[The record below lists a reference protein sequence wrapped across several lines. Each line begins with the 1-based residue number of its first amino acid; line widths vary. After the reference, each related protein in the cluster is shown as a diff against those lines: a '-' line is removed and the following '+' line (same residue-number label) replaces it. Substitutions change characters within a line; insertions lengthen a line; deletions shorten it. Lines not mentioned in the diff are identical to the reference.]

1 MANSNPYLQDVR
13 SSGWNSG
20 LSQGITMAGTGAT
33 LGATLFAS
41 SAAAGPIGA
50 AVGLVVGGLMGLFTH
65 FAKQRQYEG
74 LMNDM
79 IINRAETVEQRN
91 ELITQAQEYINT
103 TRVSFDETYGK
114 GMYDQY
120 NELFKSVLGMPS
132 DSQTAMDLLSSLS
145 LDSIEGQ
152 ITSSVSGKNIVNGVI
167 SASDVN
173 SAYLEYMMNSIKD
186 ADTAIGLQYEQASYQ
201 ENSLIRDY
209 YDSIDQYN
217 AQVAQQFASAFLQQ
231 RQTNISLEG
240 QIGEAATAQASSGLR
255 SVGSGNNLSAIAQFQ
270 KDLSD
275 VAYASTLDYM
285 IASYGTQMKAAT
297 NNLIDEVYTSRNNI
311 AIMDKQVMSNFFSTM
326 REHYSNLNNSFYT
339 NIKKAEETIKEQNE
353 LIEDYSEAAGKGHN
367 AHYEEI
373 DDFDE

>member
-65 FAKQRQYEG
+65 FEKQRQYEG

-103 TRVSFDETYGK
+103 TRVSFDETYGE

>member
-1 MANSNPYLQDVR
+1 MANSNPYLQDVA

-20 LSQGITMAGTGAT
+20 LSQGIAMAGTGAT

-65 FAKQRQYEG
+65 FEKQRQYEG

-103 TRVSFDETYGK
+103 TRVTFDETYGE

-120 NELFKSVLGMPS
+120 NELFKAVLGMPS
-132 DSQTAMDLLSSLS
+132 GSQTAMDLLSSLS

-186 ADTAIGLQYEQASYQ
+186 ADTAIGLQYQQASYQ

-231 RQTNISLEG
+231 RQTNINLEG

-285 IASYGTQMKAAT
+285 VASYGTQMKAAT
-297 NNLIDEVYTSRNNI
+297 NNLIDEVYASRNNI

-326 REHYSNLNNSFYT
+326 REHFSNLNNSFYT
-339 NIKKAEETIKEQNE
+339 SIKKHEETIKEQNE
-353 LIEDYSEAAGKGHN
+353 LIEDYSEAAGQGRN

>member
-65 FAKQRQYEG
+65 FEKQRQYEG

>member
-1 MANSNPYLQDVR
+1 MANSNPYLQDVA

-20 LSQGITMAGTGAT
+20 LSQGIAMAGTGAT

-65 FAKQRQYEG
+65 FEKQRQYEG

-103 TRVSFDETYGK
+103 TRVTFDETYGE

-120 NELFKSVLGMPS
+120 NELFKAVLGMPS
-132 DSQTAMDLLSSLS
+132 GSQTAMDLLSSLS

-173 SAYLEYMMNSIKD
+173 SAYLEYMMNSIK
-186 ADTAIGLQYEQASYQ
+186 GGH
-201 ENSLIRDY
+201 LI
-209 YDSIDQYN
+209 SEI
-217 AQVAQQFASAFLQQ
+217 
-231 RQTNISLEG
+231 T
-240 QIGEAATAQASSGLR
+240 
-255 SVGSGNNLSAIAQFQ
+255 
-270 KDLSD
+270 
-275 VAYASTLDYM
+275 M
-285 IASYGTQMKAAT
+285 I
-297 NNLIDEVYTSRNNI
+297 R
-311 AIMDKQVMSNFFSTM
+311 
-326 REHYSNLNNSFYT
+326 
-339 NIKKAEETIKEQNE
+339 
-353 LIEDYSEAAGKGHN
+353 
-367 AHYEEI
+367 
-373 DDFDE
+373 

>member
-65 FAKQRQYEG
+65 FEKQRQYEG

-103 TRVSFDETYGK
+103 TRVSFDETYGE

-240 QIGEAATAQASSGLR
+240 QIGEAATVQASSGLR